1 MKTVL
6 IPPPIWINPFPPY
19 FYRKNLDLSLCMIFQ
34 NPQPL
39 LLTIRGRSSHYDWTK
54 YDRED
59 QWRRGFVEDLVL
71 QHQSCK
77 IQGRVAY
84 WAPMLTPSQKIS
96 DSNPLMPSSRL
107 WDTILLLGSWWPSVR
122 PKKNIHWLIP
132 KDWGSLLIRAQNW
145 AWGRSQQNMDLKGKW
160 PLTN

>member
-1 MKTVL
+1 ML
-6 IPPPIWINPFPPY
+6 SAQPYWCQIQYIRNESSAYSPSNMDYPLPPH
-19 FYRKNLDLSLCMIFQ
+19 FYSENLDLYLCMIFQ

-39 LLTIRGRSSHYDWTK
+39 LLTKRGRSWHYDWTK

-84 WAPMLTPSQKIS
+84 WDTMLTPSQKIS
-96 DSNPLMPSSRL
+96 DWNPLMPSSSL
-107 WDTILLLGSWWPSVR
+107 WDSILLPGSWWPSVR
-122 PKKNIHWLIP
+122 PKKKFSLINI
-132 KDWGSLLIRAQNW
+132 
-145 AWGRSQQNMDLKGKW
+145 KGLRE
-160 PLTN
+160 PPH